1 MEHTISLNDFPDISL
16 LFGAQNCNIKLMKK
30 KFNVDILARDHLK
43 ILGDAHSIE
52 CITRVVEQVKA
63 KILKKGNISQ
73 KEVNMIIEKHLSKET
88 ETKTETES
96 QEEKEYFPI
105 SPRTLG
111 QKNYLLAMKKNDIVF
126 AIGPAGTGKTH
137 LAVAMALDALHK
149 NTVRKLI
156 LVRPAVEAGEKL
168 GFLPGDFQAKVN
180 PYLRPLYD
188 SLYDLG
194 GYDRVKK
201 YMEKSIIEVA
211 PLAYMRGRTLEN
223 AFIIL
228 DEAQNTTGGQM
239 RMFLTRMGLH
249 SKTVVTG
256 DQTQVDLPPG
266 QISGLVEA
274 GKILRGVRG
283 IEFAHLTQND
293 IVRHRL
299 VQRIVEA
306 YEKKSQNSHNQ

>member
-1 MEHTISLNDFPDISL
+1 MEHIISLQDFPDISL
-16 LFGAQNCNIKLMKK
+16 LFGTQNCNIKLMKK
-30 KFNVDILARDHLK
+30 KFNVDILARDNLK
-43 ILGDAHSIE
+43 VLGDAHSIE
-52 CITRVVEQVKA
+52 CVASVVEQVKT

-73 KEVNMIIEKHLSKET
+73 KEIDSIIEKHSP
-88 ETKTETES
+88 
-96 QEEKEYFPI
+96 QEEQPEKQPVEESEYFPI

-111 QKNYLLAMKKNDIVF
+111 QKNYLSAMQKKDIVF

-137 LAVAMALDALHK
+137 LAVAMALDALRK
-149 NTVRKLI
+149 NVVRKLI

-194 GYDRVKK
+194 DYARVKK
-201 YMEKSIIEVA
+201 YMEKNIIEVA

-228 DEAQNTTGGQM
+228 DEAQNTTSGQM

-256 DQTQVDLPPG
+256 DRTQVDLPAG
-266 QISGLVEA
+266 QVSGLVEA
-274 GKILRGVRG
+274 ERILQGVRG
-283 IEFAHLTQND
+283 IEFAYLTQND

-299 VQRIVEA
+299 VQRIVDA
-306 YEKKSQNSHNQ
+306 YEKKSQNSHN